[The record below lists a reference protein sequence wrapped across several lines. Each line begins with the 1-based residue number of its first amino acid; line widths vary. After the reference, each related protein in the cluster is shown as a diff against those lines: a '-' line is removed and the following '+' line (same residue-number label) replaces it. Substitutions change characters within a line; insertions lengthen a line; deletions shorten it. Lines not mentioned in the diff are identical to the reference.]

1 MIKGVTKSIIEII
14 PKNSCFEK
22 VIAILHSA
30 SHLPDQNAIRSQVE
44 LLTRRAPDYLQRQKR
59 STTLKILVSGAA
71 GALITAASF
80 LILYVFV

>member
-22 VIAILHSA
+22 VIVILHNSCDI
-30 SHLPDQNAIRSQVE
+30 PDKNEIRSQVE

-59 STTLKILVSGAA
+59 SITLKILVSGAA

>member
-22 VIAILHSA
+22 VIVILNNSCDI
-30 SHLPDQNAIRSQVE
+30 PDKNEIRSQVE
-44 LLTRRAPDYLQRQKR
+44 LLTRRETDSLQRLKR
-59 STTLKILVSGAA
+59 SISLKILVSGAA
-71 GALITAASF
+71 GALKSAASF

>member
-22 VIAILHSA
+22 VSVILNS
-30 SHLPDQNAIRSQVE
+30 SCDIPDKNEIRSQVE

>member
-22 VIAILHSA
+22 VIVILNNSCDI
-30 SHLPDQNAIRSQVE
+30 PDKNEIRSQVE

-59 STTLKILVSGAA
+59 SLKILVSGAA

>member
-22 VIAILHSA
+22 VIVILNCDI
-30 SHLPDQNAIRSQVE
+30 PDKNEIRSQVE

>member
-22 VIAILHSA
+22 VIVILNNSCDI
-30 SHLPDQNAIRSQVE
+30 PDKNEIRSQVE

-59 STTLKILVSGAA
+59 SITLKILVSGAA
-71 GALITAASF
+71 IISLNAC
-80 LILYVFV
+80 

>member
-22 VIAILHSA
+22 VIIILNNSCDI
-30 SHLPDQNAIRSQVE
+30 PDKNEIRSQVE

>member
-1 MIKGVTKSIIEII
+1 MIKGVTKSIIEIF
-14 PKNSCFEK
+14 PK
-22 VIAILHSA
+22 
-30 SHLPDQNAIRSQVE
+30 IRSQVE

-59 STTLKILVSGAA
+59 SITLKILVSGAA

>member
-22 VIAILHSA
+22 VIVILNSGCDI
-30 SHLPDQNAIRSQVE
+30 PDKNEIRSQVE
-44 LLTRRAPDYLQRQKR
+44 LLTRRAPDYLQKR

>member
-22 VIAILHSA
+22 VIVILNNSCDI
-30 SHLPDQNAIRSQVE
+30 PDKNEISSQVE

-59 STTLKILVSGAA
+59 SITLKILVSGAA

>member
-22 VIAILHSA
+22 VIVILNNSCDI
-30 SHLPDQNAIRSQVE
+30 PDKNEVE

-59 STTLKILVSGAA
+59 SITLKILVSGAA